1 MPRRQVVVVVA
12 ALLSVGAASLH
23 AAPIDSTLFTNYII
37 YAGMQQ
43 AVQWSVCGHT
53 QMTGGCYASGS
64 LGTFGN
70 VGSIIEGSPSYN
82 LTKGTATR
90 YIYVVD
96 GAYGTGG
103 NQVALRVYKK
113 IDTITSSDDTVTV
126 TLFKTVILS
135 ALVGGKT
142 AVVSMAANP
151 KFVFIGTNL
160 GSQVQYVRKSNLALY
175 ENGIGDGINITAITA
190 NRSGYVTVTS
200 GNSQGIGDFLVFN
213 PDGGTD
219 EDGGGEEFFANTVQ
233 GFKPP
238 VFE

>member
-1 MPRRQVVVVVA
+1 
-12 ALLSVGAASLH
+12 
-23 AAPIDSTLFTNYII
+23 
-37 YAGMQQ
+37 
-43 AVQWSVCGHT
+43 
-53 QMTGGCYASGS
+53 
-64 LGTFGN
+64 
-70 VGSIIEGSPSYN
+70 
-82 LTKGTATR
+82 
-90 YIYVVD
+90 
-96 GAYGTGG
+96 
-103 NQVALRVYKK
+103 
-113 IDTITSSDDTVTV
+113 
-126 TLFKTVILS
+126 
-135 ALVGGKT
+135 
-142 AVVSMAANP
+142 MAANP